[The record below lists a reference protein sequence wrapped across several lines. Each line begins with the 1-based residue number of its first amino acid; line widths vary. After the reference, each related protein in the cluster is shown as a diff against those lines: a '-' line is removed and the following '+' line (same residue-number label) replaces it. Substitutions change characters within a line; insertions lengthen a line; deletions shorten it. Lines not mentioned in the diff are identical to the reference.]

1 MARTYKPGH
10 IFDED
15 KSVRWNREKLDEENA
30 KYKQEQAEYHAAV
43 QEGEDRFQNDILA
56 YIESEYKL
64 NNAQAK
70 IIFSMAYQYGHSSG
84 FYDVLTQ
91 AQTFSEFANNIIL
104 ARWNH
109 WQSQLERILKKI
121 SGYEFTQIIPQLQEY
136 KNMLRPHMRKKLKKL
151 HGVPNHFHG
160 HC

>member
-1 MARTYKPGH
+1 MTFEEIYKNINNGKYEPSIPYPMARTYKPGH

-56 YIESEYKL
+56 YIKSEYKL

-91 AQTFSEFANNIIL
+91 AQTFSEFASNIIL
-104 ARWNH
+104 A
-109 WQSQLERILKKI
+109 K
-121 SGYEFTQIIPQLQEY
+121 
-136 KNMLRPHMRKKLKKL
+136 
-151 HGVPNHFHG
+151 
-160 HC
+160 